1 MPLLTNT
8 SLRAGGIITPT
19 DNTLTASDTI
29 SWDQNTPNAILV
41 LRNGTAGA
49 LSPTITGSQASA
61 AIPVTGF
68 GSVSAAAGLAVGSI
82 PAGQTRTIPLDS
94 RREFLQGTITI
105 TGGTGI
111 IAHVLTW

>member
-8 SLRAGGIITPT
+8 NMRPGGIITPV

-29 SWDQNTPNAILV
+29 AWDQNVPDAVLV

-49 LSPTITGSQASA
+49 LSPVITGSSA
-61 AIPVTGF
+61 NPAIPVPGF
-68 GSVSAAAGLAVGSI
+68 GTVSAASLAIGSI
-82 PAGQTRTIPLDS
+82 AAGQTRYIPLDS

-105 TGGTGI
+105 TAGTGI
-111 IAHVLTW
+111 IAHVLTY